1 MPYDLEDIT
10 GIGKAT
16 ADRIKLAG
24 IETVQQL
31 ATTNPEDLVKIKIK
45 GVGKTTAIKYIN
57 NAKELLEQEGQS
69 LPTLEENIISKELK
83 KKESVKQEEKEEKT
97 ISKSKFSSEK
107 ANNLKELMKKQ
118 AECNIGLVG
127 HVDHGKTTLVKALTG
142 DWTDRHSEE
151 QERGIS
157 IKLGYSNATILY
169 CPECD
174 QYLTSYMAET
184 AREKGKPRFSC
195 PNCENNLEFK
205 RNISFVDAPGH
216 EILMATMLSGASL
229 MNGACLLVAADEECP
244 QPQTR
249 EHLAALNIA
258 GIKNIIIIQNKI
270 DAVTKEQAQRNY
282 KQIKNFVK
290 GTVAEKAPIIPVS
303 AIFGAN
309 INLVVR
315 AFEELIPT
323 PKLNEDE
330 DFQFLIARS
339 FDINRPGTEIT
350 ALKGGVIGGSVLK
363 GKIKIGEEIE
373 IKPGLRVKNN
383 YVPIRT
389 KLVSINQGTNLL
401 EEAKPGGLIGL
412 GTRLDPALTKGDSLI
427 GHLVGRPDSL
437 PEVLSEIELNVK
449 LLDRV
454 IGSEIQIKVSELKHN
469 EKLLLVVGTEKT
481 GGTVVKILKNSYI
494 LKLNPPICPP
504 ENFIFAISRIINRR
518 YRLIGYGEL
527 INNA

>member
-16 ADRIKLAG
+16 AERIKKAG
-24 IETVQQL
+24 IETVEQL
-31 ATTNPEDLVKIKIK
+31 AKVDPDSLLRLNIK
-45 GVGKTTAIKYIN
+45 GVGEATAIKYIN
-57 NAKELLEQEGQS
+57 NARELVEQNQ
-69 LPTLEENIISKELK
+69 EENAISVESTPTKEVKEPKKKPSAKFTPEKAKDLK
-83 KKESVKQEEKEEKT
+83 K
-97 ISKSKFSSEK
+97 
-107 ANNLKELMKKQ
+107 LMKQQ

-127 HVDHGKTTLVKALTG
+127 HVDHGKTTLVKALSG

-174 QYLTSYMAET
+174 EFLTSHMAESL
-184 AREKGKPRFSC
+184 RDKGEPRFSC
-195 PNCENNLEFK
+195 PYCEGNLEFR

-229 MNGACLLVAADEECP
+229 MNGACLLIAADEECP

-258 GIKNIIIIQNKI
+258 GIENIIIIQNKI
-270 DAVTKEQAQRNY
+270 DAVSKEQAQENY
-282 KQIKNFVK
+282 KEIKDFIK
-290 GTVAEKAPIIPVS
+290 GTVAENAPIIPIS
-303 AIFGAN
+303 AVFGAN

-315 AFEELIPT
+315 AFQELIPT
-323 PKLNEDE
+323 PTLDQKE

-339 FDINRPGTEIT
+339 FDINRPGTEISS
-350 ALKGGVIGGSVLK
+350 LKGGVIGGSVLK
-363 GKIKIGEEIE
+363 GNIKIGEEIE

-389 KLVSINQGTNLL
+389 KLVSINQGSNLL
-401 EEAKPGGLIGL
+401 EIAKPGGLIGL
-412 GTRLDPALTKGDSLI
+412 GTELDPSLTKGDSLI
-427 GHLVGRPDSL
+427 GQLVGRPDSL
-437 PEVLSEIELNVK
+437 PEVLSEVELNVN

-504 ENFIFAISRIINRR
+504 EDFIFAISRIINRR

-527 INNA
+527 INGQ